1 MRINR
6 DRNDRKLWFSK
17 EKYIEKVLQ
26 RFNMNKYKPITSHL
40 ASHFKLSHDGFPKND
55 KEKKMRNVPYVSVIG
70 SLLYA
75 MCTQDRILLMRL
87 VLLAVFFLIRGKV
100 H

>member
-1 MRINR
+1 
-6 DRNDRKLWFSK
+6 
-17 EKYIEKVLQ
+17 
-26 RFNMNKYKPITSHL
+26 
-40 ASHFKLSHDGFPKND
+40 
-55 KEKKMRNVPYVSVIG
+55 MRNVPYVSVIG